1 MTPSRKLFLLG
12 APSLQDA
19 DGNAIAGMG
28 PGKPLA
34 MLAYVV
40 ISGSVSRDELVALF
54 WPETPEGR
62 ARNAFRQTLH
72 RLRGALD
79 VDALASDGDRIRI
92 ALADALWCDAL
103 EFRATVASDPERAIG
118 LYRGPFLGGLDVGSS
133 EFQHWADSH
142 RERFE
147 AQYRSALAIA
157 ANRALESG
165 DTAVAAAHAAT
176 LSRAAPLDPDSAL
189 LEAKILAGAGRKP
202 EAISVLTQHST
213 RLESELGEKPS
224 AAVRAMLTR
233 LLNEAPATAARP
245 GETADQ
251 LVETEFVGRD
261 KELGKL
267 LACWRGVERRGATVL
282 VTGPPGIGRTRLIA
296 ELARRIQAFGPALIL
311 WGQERHGNRAIPYA
325 ALADALRPAVTAPGV
340 AGASQHLL
348 AEAAR
353 LLPEIRDQFDLPEA
367 SAIDDEAARV
377 RFYDGVAAL
386 LDAVAYEQ
394 PVCLILEDLHHSSR
408 SSAELLHFLTGRLA
422 VSPVL
427 FVLSYRPAE
436 APPHVAERFSPAQ
449 ARDARGPAPAPP
461 ARESVELE
469 PLTPNAV
476 ERLLA
481 SVATGA
487 EPDADTLAMIARMA
501 EGNPFRGLDLLRR
514 ARRGEPLANL
524 PTELAAALWAR
535 LQACSPPEQRLFLA
549 CALLERPAPLR
560 LLSAATHLPEPAAF
574 DAAVTLEQRGLVVQR
589 RGGIAPAHDALATLA
604 LDSTGS
610 AGRALLAGWTADAVA
625 SEPGASHAELAR
637 LYATA
642 GQPSAAHKHARAAI
656 HDAAASGAYDELAE
670 LLTLAAETA
679 LNTQDR
685 SAVESLRTA
694 FGRGRRRISGT
705 PDVRKPKAGP
715 AAAGPAAA
723 GPRASARAQPTSAIV
738 IKQAKRVLPLALG
751 VALLAFA
758 ATVYRAQGLGAGAR
772 GTVLADTVVVTER
785 VGTRGSRSYSVTGS
799 MLPAAS
805 LAGAANAGADPQW
818 VTAVSLPWVNPR
830 VSPDGRLVAVEQ
842 ITPEGTR
849 VYVISRDQRD
859 TVAVGDASGDNIAAG
874 WSPDSRW
881 LLVIHTSD
889 GRGTYHASLH
899 AHSLESPGRR
909 IALDTS
915 SAHAVTEAA
924 WSPRGPHIAWTAR
937 TGGNRDQEV
946 FVGLTD
952 GTGVRNLSTSPSE
965 DYHPTWSPDGASI
978 AFTSERDGNAE
989 LYAAELQTGELRR
1002 LTFDASQD
1010 DRASYSP
1017 DGDFIAFESTRGGR
1031 TGVFIMPP
1039 LGGSAIRLTP
1049 ADRSFALAGW
1059 RGATPAYIARL
1070 RADLPDVLEPGR
1082 VVTLSATGIDQFGAP
1097 LDVASIEWSALDR
1110 AVEIRTEPEDTTQ
1123 TAGGT
1128 RGAVLL
1134 ARHPGMA
1141 RIIAS
1146 LGAWRADTLFA
1157 VVGSAPVVL
1166 IDESF
1171 SDGLAA
1177 AAWTVLGSP
1186 PSTVVAGAGV
1196 RGSSGLVLRSGR
1208 QWESGILSTR
1218 AVPLRKGL
1226 MVTARVR
1233 APFNSTAERS
1243 GFTLAL
1249 VAAEPPAMID
1259 PAAPQFLKVAALS
1272 WLPES
1277 GRLSYSAEREFW
1289 SEPATFARD
1298 DEWQDFRIEVEGD
1311 GRIAFYV
1318 GNRLRRRSEVVVTG
1332 REGAFP
1338 VQLWVA
1344 GRGAD
1349 GDVGVDDVRLS
1360 LVGEN

>member
-1 MTPSRKLFLLG
+1 
-12 APSLQDA
+12 
-19 DGNAIAGMG
+19 MG

-40 ISGSVSRDELVALF
+40 ITGSATREELVALF
-54 WPETPEGR
+54 WPETRDDR

-72 RLRGALD
+72 RLRGALGSNS
-79 VDALASDGDRIRI
+79 LSSDRDRIEI
-92 ALADALWCDAL
+92 DPAGAVWCDAL
-103 EFRATVASDPERAIG
+103 EFRATVVSDPERAIA
-118 LYRGPFLGGLDVGSS
+118 LYRGPFLGGLDIASS
-133 EFQHWADSH
+133 DFQHWADLH

-147 AQYRSALAIA
+147 AQYRGALAIA
-157 ANRALESG
+157 ANHALESG
-165 DTAVAAAHAAT
+165 DVELAAAHAAK
-176 LSRAAPLDPDSAL
+176 LSRTAPLDPDSAL
-189 LEAKILAGAGRKP
+189 LEARILAGAGRKP

-213 RLESELGEKPS
+213 LLESELGEKPS
-224 AAVRAMLTR
+224 PGVRAMLTR
-233 LLNEAPATAARP
+233 LLNEAPGVAARP

-251 LVETEFVGRD
+251 LVETEFVGRE

-267 LACWRGVERRGATVL
+267 LACWRDVERRGAMVV
-282 VTGPPGIGRTRLIA
+282 VTGPSGIGKTRLSS
-296 ELARRIQAFGPALIL
+296 ELAQRIQAFGPALVL

-325 ALADALRPAVTAPGV
+325 ALADALRPAVIAPGV
-340 AGASQHLL
+340 AGASRHLL

-408 SSAELLHFLTGRLA
+408 SSAEMLHFLTGRLA
-422 VSPVL
+422 ASPVL

-436 APPHVAERFSPAQ
+436 APPHVAERFPPP
-449 ARDARGPAPAPP
+449 RTGNARGDAYAQP
-461 ARESVELE
+461 ARESIELG
-469 PLTPNAV
+469 PLTQNAV

-487 EPDADTLAMIARMA
+487 GPDADTLATIARMA
-501 EGNPFRGLDLLRR
+501 EGNPFRALDLLRR
-514 ARRGEPLANL
+514 ARRGERLANL

-589 RGGIAPAHDALATLA
+589 RGGITPAHDVLATLA

-637 LYATA
+637 LYVTA
-642 GQPSAAHKHARAAI
+642 GQPSAAHRHARAAI
-656 HDAAASGAYDELAE
+656 HDAAASGAHDELAE

-685 SAVESLRTA
+685 SAVESLFTA
-694 FGRGRRRISGT
+694 FGRGQRRISGKH
-705 PDVRKPKAGP
+705 DIRNPKAGS
-715 AAAGPAAA
+715 AAAPARVSAHAWAPSAA
-723 GPRASARAQPTSAIV
+723 TIRQAR
-738 IKQAKRVLPLALG
+738 RVLPLALG
-751 VALLAFA
+751 GILLAFA
-758 ATVYRAQGLGAGAR
+758 AATVFRTQGLGAGAR

-785 VGTRGSRSYSVTGS
+785 VGTRGRRSYVVTGS

-805 LAGAANAGADPQW
+805 LSSDVNAGDDPPW
-818 VTAVSLPWVNPR
+818 VTAISLPWVNPR
-830 VSPDGRLVAVEQ
+830 VSPDGRLVAVER
-842 ITPEGTR
+842 ITPAGKR
-849 VYVISRDQRD
+849 VHVISRDQRD
-859 TVAVGDASGDNIAAG
+859 TVSVGDAFGDNIAAG

-881 LLVIHTSD
+881 LLVIHASD
-889 GRGTYHASLH
+889 GSGAYHASLY

-915 SAHAVTEAA
+915 SAHAVTEAV

-937 TGGNRDQEV
+937 TGETREQEV
-946 FVGLTD
+946 FVGLSD
-952 GTGVRNLSTSPSE
+952 GTGVRNLSVSPSE
-965 DYHPTWSPDGASI
+965 DYHPTWSPNGARV

-989 LYAAELQTGELRR
+989 LYTAELQTGELRR
-1002 LTFDASQD
+1002 LTFDAGQD

-1017 DGDFIAFESTRGGR
+1017 DRDFIAFESTRGGR
-1031 TGVFIMPP
+1031 TGVFVMPP

-1049 ADRSFALAGW
+1049 ADRNFALAGW
-1059 RGATPAYIARL
+1059 RGAAPAYVARL
-1070 RADLPDVLEPGR
+1070 RTDLPDVLEPGR
-1082 VVTLSATGIDQFGAP
+1082 EVTLSATGIDQFGAP
-1097 LDVASIEWSALDR
+1097 LNVSSVEWSALDP
-1110 AVEIRTEPEDTTQ
+1110 AVEIRMEPAD

-1128 RGAVLL
+1128 SQPVLL
-1134 ARHPGMA
+1134 ARSAGIA
-1141 RIIAS
+1141 RIVAS

-1166 IDESF
+1166 INESF
-1171 SDGLAA
+1171 SNGLPAD
-1177 AAWTVLGSP
+1177 AWTVLGSP
-1186 PSTVVAGAGV
+1186 PPTVVAGSGV

-1218 AVPLRKGL
+1218 AVPLRGGIL
-1226 MVTARVR
+1226 VTAQIR
-1233 APFNSTAERS
+1233 APFNSTAARG

-1249 VAAEPPAMID
+1249 VAAEPPGLID

-1272 WLPES
+1272 WIPES
-1277 GRLSYSAEREFW
+1277 GRLSYSADREFW
-1289 SEPATFARD
+1289 SEPATFERD
-1298 DEWQDFRIEVEGD
+1298 DEWQNFRIEVAGD
-1311 GRIAFYV
+1311 GRVAFYV
-1318 GNRLRRRSEVVVTG
+1318 GDRLRRRSEVAVTG
-1332 REGAFP
+1332 REDAFP

-1344 GRGAD
+1344 GRATD
-1349 GDVGVDDVRLS
+1349 GDVAVDDVRLRI
-1360 LVGEN
+1360 VGGN

>member
-1 MTPSRKLFLLG
+1 
-12 APSLQDA
+12 
-19 DGNAIAGMG
+19 MG

-40 ISGSVSRDELVALF
+40 ITGSATREELVALF
-54 WPETPEGR
+54 WPETPDDK

-72 RLRGALD
+72 RLRGALGSD
-79 VDALASDGDRIRI
+79 SLASDRDRIKI
-92 ALADALWCDAL
+92 DPAGAVWCDAL
-103 EFRATVASDPERAIG
+103 EFGATVASDPERAIA
-118 LYRGPFLGGLDVGSS
+118 LYRGPFLDGLDVASS
-133 EFQHWADSH
+133 DFQHWADSR

-147 AQYRSALAIA
+147 AQFRSALAIA

-165 DTAVAAAHAAT
+165 DTALAAAHAAR
-176 LSRAAPLDPDSAL
+176 LSRTAPLDPDSAL

-224 AAVRAMLTR
+224 AGVRAMLTR
-233 LLNEAPATAARP
+233 LLNEAPATVARP

-267 LACWRGVERRGATVL
+267 LAFWRGVERSGATVV

-296 ELARRIQAFGPALIL
+296 ELAQRIQAFGPALIL

-325 ALADALRPAVTAPGV
+325 ALADALRPAVTAPGI
-340 AGASQHLL
+340 AGASRHLL

-367 SAIDDEAARV
+367 TAIDDEAARV

-386 LDAVAYEQ
+386 IDAVAYEQ

-422 VSPVL
+422 ASPVL
-427 FVLSYRPAE
+427 FVLSCRPAE
-436 APPHVAERFSPAQ
+436 APPHVTERFSPAQ
-449 ARDARGPAPAPP
+449 VAGARGPAPAQA
-461 ARESVELE
+461 ARESIELE
-469 PLTPNAV
+469 PLTQNAV

-481 SVATGA
+481 SVATGGD
-487 EPDADTLAMIARMA
+487 PDADTLATITRMA
-501 EGNPFRGLDLLRR
+501 EGNPFRALDLLRR

-535 LQACSPPEQRLFLA
+535 LQGCSPPEQRLFLA

-560 LLSAATHLPEPAAF
+560 LLSAATHLPEPDAF

-589 RGGIAPAHDALATLA
+589 RGGIAPAHDVLAGLA

-656 HDAAASGAYDELAE
+656 HDAAASGAHDELAE

-679 LNTQDR
+679 FNNQDR

-694 FGRGRRRISGT
+694 FGRGRRRIPGSR
-705 PDVRKPKAGP
+705 DVRKPKTAP
-715 AAAGPAAA
+715 AAAE
-723 GPRASARAQPTSAIV
+723 PRASAQAPPTPTIV

-758 ATVYRAQGLGAGAR
+758 AATVYRAQGLGAGAR
-772 GTVLADTVVVTER
+772 GTVLSDTVVVRER

-805 LAGAANAGADPQW
+805 LAGAANAGDDPQW

-830 VSPDGRLVAVEQ
+830 VSPDGRLVAIER
-842 ITPEGTR
+842 ITPAGTR
-849 VYVISRDQRD
+849 VHVISRDQTD
-859 TVAVGDASGDNIAAG
+859 TVSVGDAFGDNTAAG

-881 LLVIHTSD
+881 LLVIHASD
-889 GRGTYHASLH
+889 GSGAYHASLH
-899 AHSLESPGRR
+899 AHSLESPDRR

-937 TGGNRDQEV
+937 TGETRDQEV
-946 FVGLTD
+946 YVALSD
-952 GTGVRNLSTSPSE
+952 GTGARNLSTSPSE
-965 DYHPTWSPDGASI
+965 DYHPTWSPDGARV

-989 LYAAELQTGELRR
+989 LYSAELLTGELRR

-1031 TGVFIMPP
+1031 TGVFVMPP

-1059 RGATPAYIARL
+1059 RGSTPAYVARL

-1082 VVTLSATGIDQFGAP
+1082 EVTLSATGIDQFGAP
-1097 LDVASIEWSALDR
+1097 LDVSSVEWSALDPA
-1110 AVEIRTEPEDTTQ
+1110 AVEVRMVPAD
-1123 TAGGT
+1123 TAGSA
-1128 RGAVLL
+1128 REAVLL
-1134 ARHPGMA
+1134 ARRPGIA
-1141 RIIAS
+1141 RIVAS

-1171 SDGLAA
+1171 SNGLPAG
-1177 AAWTVLGSP
+1177 AWTVLGSP
-1186 PSTVVAGAGV
+1186 PSAVVAGAGV

-1208 QWESGILSTR
+1208 RWESGILSTR
-1218 AVPLRKGL
+1218 GVPLRKGL
-1226 MVTARVR
+1226 LLTARIR
-1233 APFNSTAERS
+1233 ASFNSTTARG

-1249 VAAEPPAMID
+1249 VAAEPPGLVD

-1289 SEPATFARD
+1289 SEPVTFGRD
-1298 DEWQDFRIEVEGD
+1298 DVWQDFRIEVEGD

-1318 GNRLRRRSEVVVTG
+1318 GDRLRRRSDVVVTG

-1344 GRGAD
+1344 GRAAD
-1349 GDVGVDDVRLS
+1349 GDVAVDDVRLS
-1360 LVGEN
+1360 IVGGN